1 MQDAVIGTDKD
12 GKIRAMNVAAE
23 TITGWPAGAAVGR
36 GLGEVFR
43 IDGRAA
49 GRNGRRNVLLTRDRR
64 SIAIE
69 GHAESIRDSK
79 GRLQEIRVYF
89 HQPSNVVDWPAPS
102 GPPEDAA

>member
-12 GKIRAMNVAAE
+12 GKIQAMNVAAE

-43 IDGRAA
+43 IDEHAT
-49 GRNGRRNVLLTRDRR
+49 GRNGRHTVLLTRDRR

-69 GHAESIRDSK
+69 GHAESVRDST
-79 GRLQEIRVYF
+79 GRLLEIRVCF
-89 HQPSNVVDWPAPS
+89 HQPSNVVGWPAPS